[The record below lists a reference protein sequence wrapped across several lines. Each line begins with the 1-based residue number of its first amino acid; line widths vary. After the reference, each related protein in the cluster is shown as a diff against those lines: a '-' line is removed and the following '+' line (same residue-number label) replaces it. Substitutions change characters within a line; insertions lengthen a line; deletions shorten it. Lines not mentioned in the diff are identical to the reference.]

1 MIVSGAGR
9 GEVPAYRYVVRG
21 RVQGVGY
28 RYFVLRQADA
38 LGVAGFARNLPDG
51 SVEVVAEGS
60 EPVLTHLE
68 ERLREGPGFASVA
81 GVERE
86 TVAERG
92 ASGFHI
98 R

>member
-1 MIVSGAGR
+1 M
-9 GEVPAYRYVVRG
+9 PAYRYLVRG

-38 LGVAGFARNLPDG
+38 LAGL
-51 SVEVVAEGS
+51 EG
-60 EPVLTHLE
+60 
-68 ERLREGPGFASVA
+68 RLREGPAFAEVT

-86 TVAERG
+86 TIEPRG
-92 ASGFHI
+92 DAGFHV

>member
-1 MIVSGAGR
+1 M
-9 GEVPAYRYVVRG
+9 PAYRYVVSG

-38 LGVAGFARNLPDG
+38 LGVAGFARNRPDG
-51 SVEVVAEGS
+51 SVEVVGEGS
-60 EPVLTHLE
+60 EDVLADFE
-68 ERLREGPGFASVA
+68 ARLREGPSFAGVA

-86 TVAERG
+86 TIAARG
-92 ASGFHI
+92 ANGFHI